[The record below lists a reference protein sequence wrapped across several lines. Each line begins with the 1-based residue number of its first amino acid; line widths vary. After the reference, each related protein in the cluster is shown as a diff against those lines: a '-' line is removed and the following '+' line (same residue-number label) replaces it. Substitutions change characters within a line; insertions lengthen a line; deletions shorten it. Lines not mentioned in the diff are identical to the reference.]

1 MNFNIDELI
10 SKTGSD
16 PIPDVIKEP
25 YNYISSIPG
34 NNQNMRY
41 RFIVAFNEMFFM
53 IHNKAILEEIGTIIS
68 IFHDLSLLIDDIE
81 DHSKTRRGVM
91 SAHIRYGTPLTINCG
106 NLMYF
111 EALNRATNV
120 LPGLMNKSWS
130 SASLNE
136 LLTRTN
142 KILVEEMLNLHHGQG
157 LDIYWRD
164 TLLPDWSDNLDD
176 LPSED
181 DYLLMVMNKTGG
193 LFRLAV
199 KLMALF
205 ADGSIE
211 VAKLVPFANLLGIIY
226 QIRDDYM
233 NLVDD
238 RYHRMKGVV
247 GEDLIEGKLSLPI
260 LYALEEAPEFS
271 PIHSFLFEFLD
282 KERLEADRDLEEAVL
297 YLTKK
302 TLALKRTYELLHQ
315 FTDKAVAFLKEQGA
329 TQDDLLLQV
338 VAHLA
343 NIPEP
348 PK

>member
-16 PIPDVIKEP
+16 PIPDVITQP
-25 YNYISSIPG
+25 YTYISGIPG

-53 IHNKAILEEIGTIIS
+53 IHNKDILEEIGTIIS
-68 IFHDLSLLIDDIE
+68 IFHHLSLLIDDIE
-81 DHSKTRRGVM
+81 DNSTRRRGQPA
-91 SAHIRYGTPLTINCG
+91 AHIQYGTPMTINCG

-120 LPGLMNKSWS
+120 LPGLMNRYSV
-130 SASLNE
+130 SLDE

-164 TLLPDWSDNLDD
+164 TLLLRWADESAE
-176 LPSED
+176 LPSVGE
-181 DYLLMVMNKTGG
+181 YLLMVMNKTGG

-205 ADGSIE
+205 ADDSID

-238 RYHRMKGVV
+238 RYHRMKGVAC
-247 GEDLIEGKLSLPI
+247 EDLIEGKLSLPI
-260 LYALEEAPEFS
+260 LFALKEAPHHS
-271 PIHSFLFEFLD
+271 PIHCFLFDLLAR
-282 KERLEADRDLEEAVL
+282 ERLENWIRLEEAVR
-297 YLTKK
+297 YLTEK
-302 TLALKRTYELLHQ
+302 TLAMKQTYDLLHQ
-315 FTDKAVAFLKEQGA
+315 YTDKAVAFLQEQGA
-329 TQDDLLLQV
+329 TRDDLLLQV